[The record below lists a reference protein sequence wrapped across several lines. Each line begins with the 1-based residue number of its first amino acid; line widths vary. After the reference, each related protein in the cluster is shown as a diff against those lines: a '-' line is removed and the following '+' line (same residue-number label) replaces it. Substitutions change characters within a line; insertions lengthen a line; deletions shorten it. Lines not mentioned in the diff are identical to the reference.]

1 MAWDYIYT
9 DGYVS
14 VDMNNNAQL
23 IYDYLTGKGVTAEAT
38 CAIIAN
44 MQSESGLNP
53 GQWEH
58 PQTGQPSNV
67 GKWSTAGFGLGQWTP
82 ASKVSNYVKSQEPAI
97 VSDGYKQLDLLL
109 DVPSQWSTRFVDV
122 NGYSSYYNL
131 TGVPYFSDFASFLAS
146 TQDAGDLAVA
156 YMVCWERPNK
166 KYADPANRR
175 SQGEYWYSYFGG
187 QPSTG
192 YPIRLHAQGN
202 CNPFAT
208 LHIDG
213 TYADRIYKA
222 DEGTDVFIHA
232 NVGEG
237 DYFEIWTVDSGG
249 VTIDFETQETTF
261 FTMHANAVDITAHA
275 TGETP
280 TPPEPPTPTR
290 QTIQTGNMPIWMY
303 PMFTMKGV

>member
-1 MAWDYIYT
+1 MGWDYIYT
-9 DGYVS
+9 DAYVS

-23 IYDYLTGKGVTAEAT
+23 MYDYLTGKGVTSEAT

-58 PQTGQPSNV
+58 PQSGSNV

-82 ASKVSNYVKSQEPAI
+82 ASKVSTYVKSKEPSV

-109 DVPSQWSTRFVDV
+109 AVPSQWSTRYIDEHG
-122 NGYSSYYNL
+122 NSSYYNL
-131 TGVPYFSDFASFLAS
+131 TGVPYFSDFSSFLAS
-146 TQDAGDLAVA
+146 NQDAGDLAVA

-166 KYADPANRR
+166 KYADPETRR
-175 SQGEYWYSYFGG
+175 SNGNSWYAYFGG
-187 QPSTG
+187 TPSSG
-192 YPIRLHAQGN
+192 YPVRLHAQGN

-208 LHIDG
+208 LHLDG

-222 DEGTDVFIHA
+222 DAGVDVYIHA

-237 DYFEIWTVDSGG
+237 DYFEVWTVDSGG
-249 VTIDFETQETTF
+249 AVLDFPDWHTTF
-261 FTMHANAVDITAHA
+261 FTMPANAVDITCHA

-280 TPPEPPTPTR
+280 TPPEPPPPIPVSNKFR
-290 QTIQTGNMPIWMY
+290 HRMPIWMY
-303 PMFTMKGV
+303 PSLRT